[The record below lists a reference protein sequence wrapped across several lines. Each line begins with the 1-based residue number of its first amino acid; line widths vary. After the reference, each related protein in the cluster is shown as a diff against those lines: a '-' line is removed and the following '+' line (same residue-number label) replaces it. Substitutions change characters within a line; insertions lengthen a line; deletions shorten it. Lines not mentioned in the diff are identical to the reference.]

1 MVGMRPTRICSLL
14 VAIFTAGLVALAA
27 FSASAKYA
35 TLVLD
40 VESGRVLHQINA
52 DTRNYPASL
61 TKMMTL
67 YLVFEAIEDGRLTLD
82 QPMAVSARAARQPA
96 SKLALRRGQTIT
108 VESAILALVT
118 KSANDVATVVAEWLS
133 GTERNFALA
142 MTAKARELGMDRTT
156 FRNASGLPNR
166 GQLSTARDMA
176 TLARAL
182 LRDFPQYYHYFGV
195 RSFRYAGLR
204 HCNHNK
210 LLGRYD
216 GLDGI
221 KTGYI
226 RASGFNLVASAVR
239 DGRRLIGVVFGGRSP
254 SQRNG
259 HMANLLNK
267 GFAALN
273 PDVRVADAAPAKS
286 PAPTRTSLV
295 EMASSWGIQVGAFR
309 AAKLAQA
316 AAEAAAGRVPTLLED
331 GFVTVVR
338 TQKGNRKPY
347 YLARIHNISRKE
359 AYRACRILKRAKS
372 RCMELRVKGSVEVVS
387 LPSSKPKA
395 SAAARQPATVSPLP
409 TPTAKPKPPVT
420 VATGPA
426 EGPWGIQVGA
436 YRQAEPAHDMAL
448 KAQGAA
454 RDFLEDGDV
463 AVVRHANGNR
473 RPYFLSRIHG
483 LSAKEARLACRKLER
498 GGIDCLE
505 LKLDGATKVAVVDA
519 KPTEA
524 SKKADRDRSDAP
536 KRAAWGVQV
545 GAYPKYSPAYERA
558 RQAVEIAPDTLS
570 RGEIKVVPLSK
581 GKRRPLYRARIVGI
595 SKAQAYRACS
605 VLELRDFDCMELRVS
620 GVQLAAR

>member
-1 MVGMRPTRICSLL
+1 MVGMRPLWIRTLL
-14 VAIFTAGLVALAA
+14 IAVITAGLSVLAA
-27 FSASAKYA
+27 FPASAKYA
-35 TLVLD
+35 SLVLD
-40 VESGRVLHQINA
+40 VESGRVLHEINA

-67 YLVFEAIEDGRLTLD
+67 YLVFEALEDGRLTLD
-82 QPMAVSARAARQPA
+82 QPIAISARAARQPA
-96 SKLALRRGQTIT
+96 SKLGLRRGQTIT
-108 VESAILALVT
+108 IENAILALVT
-118 KSANDVATVVAEWLS
+118 KSANDVATAVAEWLS
-133 GTERNFALA
+133 GTERNFALT
-142 MTAKARELGMDRTT
+142 MTAKARDLGMGRTT

-176 TLARAL
+176 MLARAL
-182 LRDFPQYYHYFGV
+182 LKDFSQYYHFFGV

-204 HCNHNK
+204 HRNHNK

-267 GFAALN
+267 GFTALN
-273 PDVRVADAAPAKS
+273 PQVRVADASAAAAPA
-286 PAPTRTSLV
+286 ATRT
-295 EMASSWGIQVGAFR
+295 AAIDPKSSWGIQVGAFR
-309 AAKLAQA
+309 APKPARA

-331 GFVTVVR
+331 GFITVVR

-347 YLARIHNISRKE
+347 YLARIHNITRKE

-372 RCMELRVKGSVEVVS
+372 RCMELRVTKPVEVVS
-387 LPSSKPKA
+387 LPSSSKPKA
-395 SAAARQPATVSPLP
+395 SPAGRPATVSPLP
-409 TPTAKPKPPVT
+409 APAAKPKPPVT
-420 VATGPA
+420 AATGPA
-426 EGPWGIQVGA
+426 EGSWGVQVGA
-436 YRQAEPAHDMAL
+436 YRQPEPAHDMAV
-448 KAQGAA
+448 KAQKAA
-454 RDFLEDGDV
+454 MDFLEDGEV

-473 RPYFLSRIHG
+473 RPYFLSRIHR

-498 GGIDCLE
+498 RGIDCLE
-505 LKLDGATKVAVVDA
+505 LKLDGATKVAVVDT
-519 KPTEA
+519 KPIEA
-524 SKKADRDRSDAP
+524 PKNADGDRSDAP

-545 GAYPKYSPAYERA
+545 GAYPKYSPAYERT
-558 RQAVEIAPDTLS
+558 RQAVEIAPETLS

-595 SKAQAYRACS
+595 SKAEAYRACS
-605 VLELRDFDCMELRVS
+605 VLESRDFDCMELRVR

>member
-1 MVGMRPTRICSLL
+1 MVGLRPRRISSFLATIVL
-14 VAIFTAGLVALAA
+14 ASFAVVTAHPAA
-27 FSASAKYA
+27 AKYA
-35 TLVLD
+35 SLVLD

-67 YLVFEAIEDGRLTLD
+67 YLVFEALEDGRLSLD
-82 QPMAVSARAARQPA
+82 QPMAVSQRAARQPA

-108 VESAILALVT
+108 VENAILALVT

-133 GTERNFALA
+133 GTERNFALT
-142 MTAKARELGMDRTT
+142 MTATARELGMERTT

-182 LRDFPQYYHYFGV
+182 LTDFPQYYHYFGV
-195 RSFRYAGLR
+195 RSFRYSGLR
-204 HCNHNK
+204 HRNHNK

-254 SQRNG
+254 SHRNG

-273 PDVRVADAAPAKS
+273 PDVRVAEAPAAS
-286 PAPTRTSLV
+286 SAPTRT
-295 EMASSWGIQVGAFR
+295 AQFDPKSSWGIQVGAFR
-309 AAKLAQA
+309 AAKPARA

-331 GFVTVVR
+331 GFITVVR

-347 YLARIHNISRKE
+347 YLARVHNISRKE
-359 AYRACRILKRAKS
+359 AYRACWILKRAKS
-372 RCMELRVKGSVEVVS
+372 RCMELRVTGPLTVVS
-387 LPSSKPKA
+387 VPSSQPAPGKA
-395 SAAARQPATVSPLP
+395 PIRPAAATPLP
-409 TPTAKPKPPVT
+409 APTAKPKPPVA

-436 YRQAEPAHDMAL
+436 YRQPEPAHDMAL
-448 KAQGAA
+448 KARNAA
-454 RDFLEDGDV
+454 RDFLEDGEV
-463 AVVRHANGNR
+463 VVVRHANGNR
-473 RPYFLSRIHG
+473 RPYYLARVHR

-505 LKLDGATKVAVVDA
+505 LKLDGASKVAVVDA
-519 KPTEA
+519 KPAEA
-524 SKKADRDRSDAP
+524 SKPAEKTVTQ
-536 KRAAWGVQV
+536 KRVAWGVQV
-545 GAYPKYSPAYERA
+545 GAYPRYDPAYERA
-558 RQAVEIAPDTLS
+558 RQAIEIAPDTLS

-595 SKAQAYRACS
+595 SKAQAYRACN
-605 VLELRDFDCMELRVS
+605 VLEARDFDCMELRVS